1 MTSVD
6 LVDRLQREGDR
17 LIEAWKY
24 RILKDPSIQRRED
37 HDQNAL
43 PEIDSYF
50 ELILEGLAHPDDYTG
65 LRRQIREGKIGTLTP
80 DAACRFLVTLKTIL
94 IESGFDPYETH
105 TRFDELLIRIAQ
117 FTHERRYAEI
127 RDQGAERTRVLNFH
141 QDRLQTLL
149 ETMNEGFT
157 GVDGLEMITIFN
169 RRMEQLT
176 GHSRKEII
184 GKHIFN
190 LFAPEVHDDIRRH
203 LDSRRGGESSSYQT
217 FMVHR
222 DGHRVP
228 VRISGAPLR
237 DHQDRHIGAF
247 AVVTDISDQVE
258 AENKLRGN
266 NEEIARLLDRE
277 RKRAAHFAIVNQ
289 VARLVLSTLDPNE
302 IFDRIVRAVRSHF
315 RYHHATLFLLE
326 GDDLIMNAQSG
337 AYEPYFS
344 RGYRQALGTGIVGHV
359 VASGEP
365 LLANDVQQEPRRVLA
380 FAEEAN
386 TGAELCVPVK
396 IGNRVLGA
404 IDVQTV
410 ERNQF
415 DESDLT
421 SLQILAD
428 QLAWVTHNARLYQEA
443 LQLKEFNEQVLRN
456 TPLPI
461 ILLTPDLHV
470 VSANQSYLMYRGLN
484 TEELIDRSLAE
495 VVPDS
500 FLVTE
505 EGREGIVEAL
515 QTGEP
520 VYLERRTV
528 ARGAFQNRI
537 VDIRISRVVA
547 PEGPPLALVVIEDL
561 TETLDKAYESS
572 LLRRVGQVMQG
583 ILDLDRLLYA
593 ILTCVTA
600 GTALR
605 FNRAVLLLVNEDE
618 GVIEGKIGVGPS
630 NSEEASRIWTELG
643 NRNLTVDDILAE
655 YDEQPDR
662 EESPLTS
669 AARGIRIAVNEADDI
684 LAQAVRT
691 RETCLVTE
699 ENALSISPTLWS
711 ALGTHHFVAVPLVA
725 RDRVL
730 GLILADNLYSGAPI
744 TDDSV
749 DLLTAF
755 AGHAAVALD
764 NAELYHQLEEQVQEV
779 GRAYDELERTQ
790 GELVQSERLAVVG
803 QMSARIAHE
812 IRNPLATIGGFANSI
827 LKKPDPNRVR
837 RAASIIVDEVTRL
850 ESLLRDTLS
859 FTRPTKPSPS
869 PTDLG
874 AMVVEIRALLEKDL
888 QMFGIDYVEEIS
900 PDLPTV
906 ELDAGQMKQVLINLT
921 QNAIQ
926 AMPTGGTLTVRV
938 NRTEE
943 DGVGHVILTV
953 EDTGEGIKPD
963 DLESVFSPFFTTKT
977 YGTGLGLVISKQI
990 IEDHGGQI
998 AANSVFGQGTTIRID
1013 LPEA

>member
-1 MTSVD
+1 MTSFD

-24 RILKDPSIQRRED
+24 RILKDPSIQLRED

-50 ELILEGLAHPDDYTG
+50 ELILEGLAHPNDYAG

-94 IESGFDPYETH
+94 IESGFDPFETH

-127 RDQGAERTRVLNFH
+127 RDQGAERTRVLSFH

-315 RYHHATLFLLE
+315 RYHHVTLFLLE

-337 AYEPYFS
+337 SYEPYFS
-344 RGYRQALGTGIVGHV
+344 KGYRQALGTGIVGHV

-461 ILLTPDLHV
+461 MLLTPDLHV

-528 ARGAFQNRI
+528 PRGAFQNRI

-547 PEGPPLALVVIEDL
+547 PEGPHLALVVIEDL

-630 NSEEASRIWTELG
+630 NPEEASRIWTELG

-662 EESPLTS
+662 EESPFTR

-699 ENALSISPTLWS
+699 KNALSISPTLWS
-711 ALGTHHFVAVPLVA
+711 ALGTHHFVAVPLVT

-850 ESLLRDTLS
+850 ETLLRDTLS

-874 AMVVEIRALLEKDL
+874 AMVVEIRALLEEDL
-888 QMFGIDYVEEIS
+888 RMFGIDYVEEIS

-926 AMPTGGTLTVRV
+926 AMPTGGTLAVRV

-998 AANSVFGQGTTIRID
+998 AADSVFGQGTTIRID
-1013 LPEA
+1013 LPS